1 MINGY
6 IRVRTEKDLIANGK
20 MLYLC
25 IRNQT
30 HTTMYFQIIQPTEA
44 LRQYVYR
51 YVFVRAEGSTD
62 TMQPPEDDPRFVNG
76 KHVQPL
82 LPNYG
87 SLIFMRNAVIEIGDK
102 TCDGLILLGANQT
115 TLGLKTVSG
124 WFEGMMVDFEPGAMH
139 ALLGVDMQRLAGQV
153 LSAQEY
159 ADEGLRNY
167 DHIFKETQKAE
178 DIAPLLDAFFL
189 GRLPHTEDLN
199 YRRICDVVSV
209 CDEARG
215 ALTAV
220 QMASAAC
227 LGERQFLRVFRRYVG
242 IPPKQFIRLRRFH
255 RTIQDMQMQAARG
268 GTIDLLGTVLRHG
281 YYDLSHAALEFQQMG
296 CVSPGQFRM
305 LGIPL
310 TGDFS
315 VFFG

>member
-1 MINGY
+1 
-6 IRVRTEKDLIANGK
+6 
-20 MLYLC
+20 
-25 IRNQT
+25 
-30 HTTMYFQIIQPTEA
+30 MYFQIIQPAEA
-44 LRQYVYR
+44 LRRYVYR

-87 SLIFMRNAVIEIGDK
+87 SLIFVRNAVIEIGGK

-153 LSAQEY
+153 MSVQEY
-159 ADEGLRNY
+159 ADEGLKNCDR
-167 DHIFKETQKAE
+167 IFKNTLRAE
-178 DIAPLLDAFFL
+178 DIAQLLDAFFL

-199 YRRICDVVSV
+199 YKRICNVVGA

-215 ALTAV
+215 AVTAA

-255 RTIQDMQMQAARG
+255 RTIQDMQLQAGQGRV
-268 GTIDLLGTVLRHG
+268 IDLLATVLRHG

-296 CVSPGQFRM
+296 CVSPGQFRA

-310 TGDFS
+310 TSDFS